1 MRAEFYRLD
10 DPQAVLGT
18 ARWDGRH
25 AVIEAE
31 DEGVRASLRKVFR
44 PTPMVVDDASL
55 RPIGVRVTVT
65 VQPGSMEWFREAA
78 LTRATPEGLR
88 ARIVPEARSA
98 TGWDPASAYRTFRQV
113 VSLLESPAG
122 GRDPEAESSRPV

>member
-1 MRAEFYRLD
+1 
-10 DPQAVLGT
+10 
-18 ARWDGRH
+18 
-25 AVIEAE
+25 VIEAE